1 MNNKISIL
9 KHNIEQRIVGK
20 GELVDKVITTLL
32 AGGHLLIEDV
42 PGVGK
47 TTLAKALADSL
58 SLSFARIQ
66 CTPDTTPSDITGL
79 SVYNPVERAFQ
90 VVPGPVLNNIVLA
103 DELNRTSPR
112 TQSALLEVMEE
123 HKVTID
129 GKSFPVPEPF
139 MVIGTQN
146 PSEMAGTYPLP
157 ESQLDRFM
165 TRLSIGYP
173 ETEASQ
179 DMVSRFLEG
188 RLHSETT
195 PVLTARDIEEI
206 KAEVNAVTIHEN
218 LIAYAVRIAEAT
230 RNKPEL
236 SCGASSRALLSM
248 LRYAQAEA
256 FMRGRS
262 YCIPEDIA
270 DAALLTLPH
279 RLILASGARLGRITR
294 EELVRGI
301 LGQTKVP

>member
-1 MNNKISIL
+1 MNDKIKIL
-9 KHNIEQRIVGK
+9 KSNIEQRIVGK
-20 GELVDKVITTLL
+20 SGLIDNVITTLL

-47 TTLAKALADSL
+47 TSLARALADSL

-66 CTPDTTPSDITGL
+66 CTPDTTPADITGL

-129 GKSFPVPEPF
+129 GKPFPVPEPF

-165 TRLSIGYP
+165 VRLSIGYP
-173 ETEASQ
+173 DAAASQ

-188 RLHSETT
+188 RLHSDTI
-195 PVLTARDIEEI
+195 PVLTAGDIAQM
-206 KAEVNAVTIHEN
+206 KKEVNAVTIHEN
-218 LIAYAVRIAEAT
+218 LTAYAVSIAEAT

-236 SCGASSRALLSM
+236 SCGASPRALLSM
-248 LRYAQAEA
+248 LRFAQASA
-256 FMRGRS
+256 FMKGRD

-279 RLILASGARLGRITR
+279 RLILSSGARLGRITR
-294 EELVRGI
+294 
-301 LGQTKVP
+301 

>member
-47 TTLAKALADSL
+47 TTLARALADSL

-123 HKVTID
+123 HKVPLD

-195 PVLTARDIEEI
+195 PVLTARDIEEM

-236 SCGASSRALLSM
+236 LCGASSRALLSM

-294 EELVRGI
+294 EELVRSI

>member
-1 MNNKISIL
+1 MNDKALLL

-20 GELVDKVITTLL
+20 GDLIDKVITTLL

-47 TTLAKALADSL
+47 TTLARALADSL

-66 CTPDTTPSDITGL
+66 CTPDTTPADITGL
-79 SVYNPVERAFQ
+79 SVYNPVERDFQ
-90 VVPGPVLNNIVLA
+90 VVPGPVLSSIVLA

-165 TRLSIGYP
+165 IRLSIGYP
-173 ETEASQ
+173 DPAASQ

-188 RLHSETT
+188 RLHGKTD
-195 PVLTARDIEEI
+195 PVLSARDIADM
-206 KAEVNAVTIHEN
+206 KAQVNSVTIHEN
-218 LIAYAVRIAEAT
+218 LTAYAVKIAEAT

-248 LRYAQAEA
+248 LRYAQASA
-256 FMRGRS
+256 FMRERS

-294 EELVRGI
+294 EEVVGGI
-301 LGQTKVP
+301 LGQIKVP

>member
-1 MNNKISIL
+1 MNDKINIL
-9 KHNIEQRIVGK
+9 KSNIEQRIVGK
-20 GELVDKVITTLL
+20 SGLIDNVITTLL

-47 TTLAKALADSL
+47 TSLAKALADSL

-66 CTPDTTPSDITGL
+66 CTPDTTPADITGL

-90 VVPGPVLNNIVLA
+90 VVPGPVLSNIVLA

-129 GKSFPVPEPF
+129 GKPFPVPEPF

-165 TRLSIGYP
+165 VRLSIGYP
-173 ETEASQ
+173 DTAASQ

-188 RLHSETT
+188 RLHSDTI
-195 PVLTARDIEEI
+195 PVLTAGDIAQM
-206 KAEVNAVTIHEN
+206 KKEVNAVTIHEN
-218 LIAYAVRIAEAT
+218 LTAYAVSIAEAT

-236 SCGASSRALLSM
+236 SCGASPRALLSM
-248 LRYAQAEA
+248 LRFAQASA
-256 FMRGRS
+256 FMKGRG

-279 RLILASGARLGRITR
+279 RLILSSGARLGRITR
-294 EELVRGI
+294 EEAVRSI
-301 LGQTKVP
+301 LRQTKVP

>member
-20 GELVDKVITTLL
+20 GDLVDKVITTLL

-47 TTLAKALADSL
+47 TTLARALADSL

-129 GKSFPVPEPF
+129 GKPFPVPEPF

-195 PVLTARDIEEI
+195 PVLTARDIEEM

-236 SCGASSRALLSM
+236 LCGASSRALLSM
-248 LRYAQAEA
+248 LRS
-256 FMRGRS
+256 GPDHPGGS
-262 YCIPEDIA
+262 GPGHPGA
-270 DAALLTLPH
+270 D
-279 RLILASGARLGRITR
+279 
-294 EELVRGI
+294 
-301 LGQTKVP
+301 